1 MGMKQIYK
9 KPRTSGSTTKSVNGK
24 FGIPSNKLVNTNL
37 LIRYSTL
44 KKAIKSCGMYMSKP
58 KSSWSNPQNAP
69 PQDVSGTKVWV
80 H

>member
-24 FGIPSNKLVNTNL
+24 FGIPSNKLVNTNSL
-37 LIRYSTL
+37 MRYSTL
-44 KKAIKSCGMYMSKP
+44 KKSNKTCGMHMSRP

-69 PQDVSGTKVWV
+69 PQDMSGAGLWV
-80 H
+80 Q